1 MTIALNDPRLTAY
14 ALGEMNDSDRLAFEA
29 LLTDDPAAKEEI
41 ESIRQTAAL
50 LANELGQGA
59 PSALSPTQRS
69 RIEQAAQPSVAAP
82 RPKRRWR
89 AVLVYG
95 GGSLAAAAGAALI
108 LNTSL
113 RSGLE
118 PAMPVEAYSKASA
131 PTALMEESNAREAA
145 RLHLRPSA
153 AAAPAELVARL
164 SKERAR
170 GTDAESGSGTR
181 ARGEEGA
188 VDPLGQ
194 PILRG
199 PVEHDT
205 EAYDQITDNPFVR
218 VAEDPRSTFSIDVDT
233 ASYSIVR
240 RFLNEGRL
248 PPAGAVRIEEM
259 INYFHYSYPEPA
271 TEVPFSL
278 NTEVSEAPWATGHR
292 LVRIGLKGKH
302 VAAATRPRANLV
314 FLVDVSGSMQSPDK
328 LPLLKQGLQMLVRQL
343 DRGDRVSLAVYAG
356 SSGLVLS
363 PTAGDHKDVIL
374 DALGRLQAG
383 GSTNGGEGIRLAYAQ
398 ARSSFI
404 QGGTNRVILATDGD
418 FNVGTTSQSELLDLI
433 QKEAKSGVFL
443 SVLGFGTGNYKDS
456 TLEKLADKGNGNYAY
471 IDSGAEARKVLV
483 EQASGTL
490 ITIAK
495 DVKIQL
501 EFNPSRV
508 QAFRLIGYENRV
520 LAHQDFTDDKKD
532 AGEIGADHT
541 VTALYEL
548 VPPGQ
553 ALPDEGSMLRYQKRG
568 EPTAAAQSN
577 ELLTIKLRY
586 KQPEGSTSREIE
598 VRVADQ
604 RRNFGEASGDHQF
617 AASVASFG
625 MLLRNSQYKGSATY
639 ASVLETLGRNV
650 ANDPYR
656 RELVT
661 LVQKASGLGR

>member
-1 MTIALNDPRLTAY
+1 MTIAPNDPRLTAY
-14 ALGEMNDSDRLAFEA
+14 ALGEMNETDRLAFEA
-29 LLTDDPAAKEEI
+29 LLADDPAAREEL

-50 LANELGQGA
+50 LVAELGQGA
-59 PSALSPTQRS
+59 PSALSETQRS
-69 RIEQAAQPSVAAP
+69 RIEQAARPGAAP
-82 RPKRRWR
+82 PRAKRRWR
-89 AVLVYG
+89 AALVWG
-95 GGSLAAAAGAALI
+95 GGGLAAAAGVALVFS
-108 LNTSL
+108 TTL
-113 RSGLE
+113 RSGTE
-118 PAMPVEAYSKASA
+118 PAMPAGADYPASVPA
-131 PTALMEESNAREAA
+131 SLVAQSNAQEAPPPMA
-145 RLHLRPSA
+145 PQLAVENDKESA
-153 AAAPAELVARL
+153 
-164 SKERAR
+164 
-170 GTDAESGSGTR
+170 SGTR
-181 ARGEEGA
+181 ARAEEGA
-188 VDPLGQ
+188 VAVVDQ

-199 PVEHDT
+199 AAEHDT
-205 EAYDQITDNPFVR
+205 EAYDQIQDNRFVR
-218 VAEDPRSTFSIDVDT
+218 VADDPRSTFSIDVDT

-271 TEVPFSL
+271 TEAPFSL
-278 NTEVSEAPWATGHR
+278 STEVSEAPWASAHR

-314 FLVDVSGSMQSPDK
+314 FLVDVSGSMESPDK
-328 LPLLKQGLQMLVRQL
+328 LPLLKQGLELLVGQL
-343 DRGDRVSLAVYAG
+343 DAGDRVSLVVYAG

-363 PTAGDHKDVIL
+363 PTAGDRKQTL
-374 DALGRLQAG
+374 RDAVGRLEAG
-383 GSTNGGEGIRLAYAQ
+383 GSTNGGEGIQLAYAE

-404 QGGTNRVILATDGD
+404 RGGVNRVILATDGD
-418 FNVGTTSQSELLDLI
+418 FNVGTTNQSDLLDLI
-433 QKEAKSGVFL
+433 AKEAKSGVFL

-471 IDSGAEARKVLV
+471 IDTEAEARKVLV

-520 LAHQDFTDDKKD
+520 LAHQDFTDDQKD

-548 VPPGQ
+548 VPPGE
-553 ALPDEGSMLRYQKRG
+553 ALPNEGSMLRYQKRG
-568 EPTAAAQSN
+568 EPTAAAESN

-586 KQPEGSTSREIE
+586 KEPEGTTSRELE
-598 VRVADQ
+598 VRVDDQ
-604 RRNFGEASGDHQF
+604 HRRFAEASSDHQF

-639 ASVLETLGRNV
+639 ASVLETVGRNV
-650 ANDPYR
+650 GDDSYR
-656 RELVT
+656 RELVS
-661 LVQKASGLGR
+661 LVQKASVLGR

>member
-1 MTIALNDPRLTAY
+1 MTIASNDPRLTAY

-29 LLTDDPAAKEEI
+29 LLADDPAAKEEI
-41 ESIRQTAAL
+41 ESIRRTAAL
-50 LANELGQGA
+50 LVAELGQGA
-59 PSALSPTQRS
+59 PSELTKTQRS
-69 RIEQAAQPSVAAP
+69 RIEQAAQASVPAP
-82 RPKRRWR
+82 RAKRRWR
-89 AVLVYG
+89 AALVWSG
-95 GGSLAAAAGAALI
+95 GGLAAAAGVALV
-108 LNTSL
+108 LSTTL
-113 RSGLE
+113 RSGME
-118 PAMPVEAYSKASA
+118 PALPAVAENKESA
-131 PTALMEESNAREAA
+131 PTPLMMESNAREPA
-145 RLHLRPSA
+145 RLRPAEARPSLA
-153 AAAPAELVARL
+153 AKMSAKAP
-164 SKERAR
+164 R
-170 GTDAESGSGTR
+170 GTDRESGSGTR
-181 ARGEEGA
+181 ARAEEFGMIGLLPQTIQPGA
-188 VDPLGQ
+188 
-194 PILRG
+194 
-199 PVEHDT
+199 VEHDT
-205 EAYDQITDNPFVR
+205 EAYDHIQDNPFIR

-259 INYFHYSYPEPA
+259 INYFHYGYPEPA
-271 TEVPFSL
+271 TEVPFSV

-292 LVRIGLKGKH
+292 LVRIGLKGRH

-314 FLVDVSGSMQSPDK
+314 FLVDVSGSMESPDK
-328 LPLLKQGLQMLVRQL
+328 LPLLKEGLELLVGQL
-343 DRGDRVSLAVYAG
+343 DSGDRVSLVVYAG

-363 PTAGDHKDVIL
+363 PTAGDRKDTIRG
-374 DALGRLQAG
+374 ALGRLQAG
-383 GSTNGGEGIRLAYAQ
+383 GSTNGGEGIQLAYEQ

-404 QGGTNRVILATDGD
+404 RGGINRVILATDGD

-433 QKEAKSGVFL
+433 EKEAKSGVFL

-471 IDSGAEARKVLV
+471 IDTAAEARKVLV

-548 VPPGQ
+548 VPPGG

-568 EPTAAAQSN
+568 EPTAAAESG

-586 KQPEGSTSREIE
+586 KEPEGSTSREIE
-598 VRVADQ
+598 VRVPDQ
-604 RRNFGEASGDHQF
+604 RRSFGEASSDQQF

-625 MLLRNSQYKGSATY
+625 MLLRGAQYKGSATY

-661 LVQKASGLGR
+661 LVEKASGLGG